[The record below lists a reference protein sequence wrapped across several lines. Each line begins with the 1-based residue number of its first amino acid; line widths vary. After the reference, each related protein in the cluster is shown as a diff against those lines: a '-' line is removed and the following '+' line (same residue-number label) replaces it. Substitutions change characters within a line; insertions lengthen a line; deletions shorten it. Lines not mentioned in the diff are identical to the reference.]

1 MTERKPT
8 LVGRAARAREAG
20 TTNDL
25 VRKVERTDALL
36 RTAIGGISRGRTGH
50 AKGGAASEALEGL
63 RPHLDEALGA
73 LVRIEE
79 IRDLTEK
86 ELSYRRAFRLL
97 CEAHGRPAL

>member
-8 LVGRAARAREAG
+8 PVGRAARGKEAG

-50 AKGGAASEALEGL
+50 AKGGAASEALDGL
-63 RPHLDEALGA
+63 RRHLDEAL
-73 LVRIEE
+73 VRIEDT
-79 IRDLTEK
+79 RDLTDK